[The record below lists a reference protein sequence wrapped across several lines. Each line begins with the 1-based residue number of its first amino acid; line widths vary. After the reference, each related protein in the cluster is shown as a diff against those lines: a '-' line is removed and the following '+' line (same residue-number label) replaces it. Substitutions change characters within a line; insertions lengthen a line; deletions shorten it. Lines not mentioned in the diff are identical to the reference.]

1 MDSRLVNRFNQTHI
15 FGNDFACA
23 LQFIKAARPYD
34 PWGPE
39 YHALLIAAVV
49 FYARPFSNNEREKDP
64 QSTPRL
70 ADSLVPFKDAEL
82 KLHER
87 ILLLR
92 KKAVAHGESAFNAVQ
107 FIPPSDEGNGER
119 AFGTWSAP
127 WHILSERLD
136 LDEFERIV
144 DEMRR
149 QCVNHLFDIRTAG
162 TGKASGRDP

>member
-23 LQFIKAARPYD
+23 LQFLKAARPFNL
-34 PWGPE
+34 WSPE
-39 YHALLIAAVV
+39 YHALLLAAVV
-49 FYARPFSNNEREKDP
+49 FYARPFSNNEREKDA
-64 QSTPRL
+64 QLTPRL

-92 KKAVAHGESAFNAVQ
+92 NKAVAHGESAFNPVQ
-107 FIPPSDEGNGER
+107 FTPPIDAGDGER

-127 WHILSERLD
+127 WHILPERLD
-136 LDEFERIV
+136 LDEFERIA
-144 DEMRR
+144 DKMHR
-149 QCVNHLFDIRTAG
+149 QCVNHLFDLRTAG
-162 TGKASGRDP
+162 TGKASRDT